1 MVFLLISFIA
11 ETGSQSQTLIKRTF
25 YHESIISGT
34 NVEVPELNTMMV
46 NTPTVTSVT
55 RKSSLT
61 TRVTLNMRKCRR
73 RSSDV
78 GLIAHT
84 NLNYDERSTEAIGS
98 PQVAEVRH
106 SISGSPLPVLMRNN
120 SVDSYQDGQKLE
132 LMTADTPR
140 TSQATGMR
148 LSNDLQSSVCSSVL
162 TGVFNRKVRN

>member
-1 MVFLLISFIA
+1 MRFLVISSIA

-34 NVEVPELNTMMV
+34 NVEVPELNTLMV
-46 NTPTVTSVT
+46 NTPKVTSVT

-78 GLIAHT
+78 GLIA
-84 NLNYDERSTEAIGS
+84 NNPNYDERSTEVIGS

-106 SISGSPLPVLMRNN
+106 SISGTPLPLLMRNN
-120 SVDSYQDGQKLE
+120 SVDSYQGDQKLE
-132 LMTADTPR
+132 LMNADAAH
-140 TSQATGMR
+140 TSQASGMR

-162 TGVFNRKVRN
+162 TGIFNGKVRK